1 MGRARLLS
9 SLCLFV
15 ALAIGTA
22 HAHEPAPSFDRAKCA
37 ECRIELSKC
46 FMRHKDEPP
55 ADKEKNQQK
64 CLEASKRCMS
74 ACTGDLPKR

>member
-1 MGRARLLS
+1 MGRARRAPLPWLL
-9 SLCLFV
+9 V

-22 HAHEPAPSFDRAKCA
+22 HAHEAAPSFDRAKCA

-55 ADKEKNQQK
+55 ADREKNQQK

-74 ACTGDLPKR
+74 SCTGDLPKR